1 MPTIILSLCQ
11 MSVLFPE
18 LKELSGKVLRNL
30 KYLCVKI
37 EL

>member
-11 MSVLFPE
+11 MSILFLE
-18 LKELSGKVLRNL
+18 LKELAGKVLRNL